1 LLNSKKPDFI
11 LVREVALITES
22 FNQQGQQRFKVLV
35 QNLILIIY
43 KFHGTDDSEWYCAM
57 EQIIN
62 TVFNVNKNPEN
73 ISQFILLKLSN
84 FFYTDF
90 PSQQIQYP
98 DLTP

>member
-1 LLNSKKPDFI
+1 
-11 LVREVALITES
+11 
-22 FNQQGQQRFKVLV
+22 
-35 QNLILIIY
+35 
-43 KFHGTDDSEWYCAM
+43 M